1 VVTSPHGARP
11 LLELSTNLEDQ
22 TKQNNMKTQSIIF
35 AGLLMISGVMTARA
49 QEINE
54 PAVKILPTAKHG
66 IIKVLYAYNSRQSV
80 RVRFFDED
88 GELLTD
94 KIKANEMDNGFIKKY
109 DVRNIASKVFFVEV
123 SSEAMSFIYKL
134 TASPDGKGL
143 TPVLENA
150 SYQYPAVA
158 ARN

>member
-1 VVTSPHGARP
+1 
-11 LLELSTNLEDQ
+11 
-22 TKQNNMKTQSIIF
+22 MKTQSIIF
-35 AGLLMISGVMTARA
+35 AGLLMISGVIAAGA

-66 IIKVLYAYNSRQSV
+66 IIKVLYAYNNSRQSV